1 MDQLKKYPK
10 SQFLTVHQLVKEGH
24 QALEDSHK
32 ANARIDSELL
42 ARHVLGYTRL
52 ELILNSNLDVSE
64 EDQETYR
71 ECISKRGSG
80 IPLQYITNEQ
90 EFMGLPFYVDENVLI
105 PRQDTETLVEI
116 LIERG
121 KQKPFEKIIE
131 VGVGSGCISISL
143 AKFLPNVEITGIDIS
158 TKALDIA
165 RRNAKKNQVENRI
178 VWVCGDVLND
188 YELEKPVDLIVSN
201 PPYITSK
208 DCGELEEDVKGHEPM
223 LALDGG
229 EDGLGFYRKITKQ
242 AKNYLTQGGMLAYEI
257 GYNQS
262 KDVSDIMAENGF
274 VAIEEIKDLAC
285 RDRIVIG
292 IWDDGLTKQT
302 KR

>member
-1 MDQLKKYPK
+1 MEQLKNYPK
-10 SQFLTVHQLVKEGH
+10 NQCLTVHQLVKEGR
-24 QALEDSHK
+24 QALKGCYK
-32 ANARIDSELL
+32 ANANIDSELL
-42 ARHVLGYTRL
+42 AHHVLGYSRL
-52 ELILNSNLDVSE
+52 DLILNYGVPVSK
-64 EDQETYR
+64 EDQEAYMA
-71 ECISKRGSG
+71 CISKRCSG

-121 KQKPFEKIIE
+121 RQKSFKRIIE

-143 AKFLPNVEITGIDIS
+143 AKFLPGVEVTGIDIS
-158 TKALDIA
+158 TKALEI
-165 RRNAKKNQVENRI
+165 AKKNAVRNQVENRI
-178 VWVCGDVLND
+178 KWIYGDVLNNHKLD
-188 YELEKPVDLIVSN
+188 KPVDLIVSN

-208 DCGELEEDVKGHEPM
+208 DCGELEDDVKDHEPM

-229 EDGLGFYRKITKQ
+229 EDGLGFYRSITKQ
-242 AKNYLTQGGMLAYEI
+242 AKDYLTQGGMLAYEI

-262 KDVSDIMAENGF
+262 KDVRNIMAENGF

-285 RDRIVIG
+285 KDRIVIG
-292 IWDDGLTKQT
+292 IWNDELIK
-302 KR
+302 